1 MAKTII
7 VVGYGVGIS
16 AAVAEKFGSE
26 GFQVA
31 LVARSADRLE
41 AAVKTLGAKGIK
53 AAAFPTDVSDLAAVK
68 ALVGKVRETL
78 GPITAIHWNAYGGAP
93 GDLLTIDPAQVSS
106 AVGVST
112 NSIVAA
118 LQAALSDLEA
128 SKGALLV
135 TNGGFG
141 LFDPK
146 VDAYTASMN
155 AGPLALANSAK
166 HKLVG
171 VLHHQLKA
179 KNVYAADL
187 VVTQSVKGTA
197 WDNGTATLEPSAIA
211 AKFWSLFSERTE
223 QTAMI

>member
-211 AKFWSLFSERTE
+211 AKFWSLFSERTD